1 MAPGRAGW
9 LAETVEPAYCCTAMP
24 ARDPGLQGVRL
35 GRVDHLHGARMR
47 GRCSPVSGPISVRS
61 DRGSLGQLRTHAV
74 QQIPLLFYHLVG
86 SGEECLADG
95 EADRLGGFQIDHQLE
110 LGRILN
116 RQIAHLGAAQDA
128 IDIGKRIGER
138 YRRNSIRRTSVLRWR
153 TRYLGTLLEACIGPP
168 AGNPF
173 REWPRAA

>member
-1 MAPGRAGW
+1 MSLTG
-9 LAETVEPAYCCTAMP
+9 
-24 ARDPGLQGVRL
+24 
-35 GRVDHLHGARMR
+35 HGPPS
-47 GRCSPVSGPISVRS
+47 GRCWPHIRFTPDSRRLAATPKSAES
-61 DRGSLGQLRTHAV
+61 GQLRTHAV

-86 SGEECLADG
+86 SGEECLGDG

-173 REWPRAA
+173 REWPRAAAR